1 MKNYGILRFKDA
13 NIDNFTSDVGMKV
26 RKKLNPIFR
35 KLLKIINEEEI
46 IIENYPELNDDEA
59 YIFVS
64 LHNFVND
71 SVANLA
77 TIDRNAY
84 LLFGTT
90 DQLETNPITYAA
102 WANGFIYVDR
112 DNEKNRRESIAKME
126 RVLNNG
132 NSVLIFP
139 EGGFNNTENLLCQKL
154 FASPYLLAK
163 STGKKVVPIAPLYE
177 YGSDKI
183 YMNVGEPIDLAKY
196 DDKKEAL
203 ADLRDVLSTLLYE
216 NLEKNSQILIRKELG
231 EDPRM
236 DFMEQRRLEYMKTAW
251 TKDVW
256 DEELTQYLDVD
267 DREYLAVQ
275 ESMDNINVT
284 TDNAAIMGPV
294 LVKRMEEKKY
304 NFKDYMHNNW
314 NK

>member
-1 MKNYGILRFKDA
+1 MKNYGILKFRYAD
-13 NIDNFTSDVGMKV
+13 IDNFTSEFGMNF
-26 RKKLNPIFR
+26 RKKINPLFR
-35 KLLKIINEEEI
+35 NLLKIINPEEI
-46 IIENYPELNDDEA
+46 IIDNYPILNKEEA

-90 DQLETNPITYAA
+90 DQLETNKITYAA
-102 WANGFIYVDR
+102 WLNGFIYV
-112 DNEKNRRESIAKME
+112 NREDKKSRSDSLLKME
-126 RVLNNG
+126 RILNNG

-154 FASPYLLAK
+154 FSSPYLLAK

-177 YGSDKI
+177 FGSDKI

-196 DDKKEAL
+196 DNKEDAL
-203 ADLRDVLSTLLYE
+203 TYLRDVLSTLLYE
-216 NLEKNSQILIRKELG
+216 NLEKNSTMLVRKELTG
-231 EDPRM
+231 DIRQS
-236 DFMEQRRLEYMKTAW
+236 FMELRKEEYMKTAW
-251 TKDVW
+251 SKDVW
-256 DEELTQYLDVD
+256 DEELVQYLDD
-267 DREYLAVQ
+267 FDKEYIEVQ
-275 ESMDNINVT
+275 ESMDKINIT
-284 TDNAAIMGPV
+284 KDNANIMGPI

-304 NFKDYMHNNW
+304 NFKDYMHKNW